1 MLTNTGCIALYQPNN
16 DQYYIHDHTLK
27 DNTMTIQIRTDKIP
41 FNVKLET
48 LYSSVILKKNFK
60 IQFHKTIDLI
70 NDNPKFTH

>member
-48 LYSSVILKKNFK
+48 LYSSVIL
-60 IQFHKTIDLI
+60 
-70 NDNPKFTH
+70 